1 MPRKNVSIKL
11 KNRISELERLG
22 QKLQAFGEGIGL
34 SKRCV
39 FQINLAVDE
48 LFTNIVKYGFAD
60 DNIHYIAVTLSH
72 RDGTISIRVED
83 NGIPF
88 DPAAKQTSELK
99 DQIEDCKIGGLGLHL
114 VKKIMDDIAYERR
127 GGKNVITLIKYIPH
141 T

>member
-1 MPRKNVSIKL
+1 MSRKNVSIKL

-34 SKRCV
+34 SKKCV

-60 DNIHYIAVTLSH
+60 NNLHYIAVTLSH
-72 RDGTISIRVED
+72 RDGKISIRVED

-99 DQIEDCKIGGLGLHL
+99 DQIENCKIGGLGLHL
-114 VKKIMDDIAYERR
+114 VKKIMDDIVYERR
-127 GGKNVITLIKYIPH
+127 EEKNVITLTKFIPH

>member
-1 MPRKNVSIKL
+1 MPSKNVSIKL
-11 KNRISELERLG
+11 KNRISELERLD
-22 QKLQAFGEGIGL
+22 QKLQAFGASIGL
-34 SKRCV
+34 SKKCV

-60 DNIHYIAVTLSH
+60 NSLHYIAVTLSH
-72 RDGTISIRVED
+72 RDGKISIRVED

-99 DQIEDCKIGGLGLHL
+99 DPLEHCKIGGLGLHL
-114 VKKIMDDIAYERR
+114 VKKIMDDIVYERR
-127 GGKNVITLIKYIPH
+127 GGKNVITLIKNIPH

>member
-22 QKLQAFGEGIGL
+22 QKLQAFGASIGL
-34 SKRCV
+34 SKKCV

-48 LFTNIVKYGFAD
+48 LFTNIVKYGFA
-60 DNIHYIAVTLSH
+60 NNNLHYIAVALSH
-72 RDGTISIRVED
+72 E

-88 DPAAKQTSELK
+88 DPAARQTSELK

-114 VKKIMDDIAYERR
+114 VKKIMDDIVYERR
-127 GGKNVITLIKYIPH
+127 GKKNVITLIKYIPQP
-141 T
+141 

>member
-11 KNRISELERLG
+11 KNRISELNRLG
-22 QKLQAFGEGIGL
+22 QKLQAFGASVGL
-34 SKRCV
+34 SKKCV

-60 DNIHYIAVTLSH
+60 DNLHYIAVVLSH
-72 RDGTISIRVED
+72 ENGRISIRVED

-99 DQIEDCKIGGLGLHL
+99 DPLEHCKIGGLGLHL
-114 VKKIMDDIAYERR
+114 VKKIMDDIAYERS
-127 GGKNVITLIKYIPH
+127 GEKNVITLIKYIP
-141 T
+141 

>member
-1 MPRKNVSIKL
+1 MPSKNVSIKL
-11 KNRISELERLG
+11 KNRISELERLD
-22 QKLQAFGEGIGL
+22 QKLQAFGASIGL
-34 SKRCV
+34 SKKYV

-60 DNIHYIAVTLSH
+60 NNLHYVAVTISH
-72 RDGTISIRVED
+72 RDGKISIRLED

-99 DQIEDCKIGGLGLHL
+99 DPLELCKIGGLGLHL
-114 VKKIMDDIAYERR
+114 VKKIMDDIVYERR
-127 GGKNVITLIKYIPH
+127 GKKNVITLIKNIPR

>member
-1 MPRKNVSIKL
+1 MPSKNVSIKL
-11 KNRISELERLG
+11 KNRISELERLD
-22 QKLQAFGEGIGL
+22 QKLQAFGASIGL
-34 SKRCV
+34 SKKCV

-60 DNIHYIAVTLSH
+60 NSLHYIAVTLSH
-72 RDGTISIRVED
+72 KDGKISIRVED

-99 DQIEDCKIGGLGLHL
+99 DPLEHCKIGGLGLHL
-114 VKKIMDDIAYERR
+114 VKKIMDDIVYERR
-127 GGKNVITLIKYIPH
+127 GGKNVITLIKNIPH

>member
-11 KNRISELERLG
+11 KNRISELERLD
-22 QKLQAFGEGIGL
+22 QKLQAFGASIGL
-34 SKRCV
+34 SKKCV

-60 DNIHYIAVTLSH
+60 NSLHYIAVTLSH
-72 RDGTISIRVED
+72 KDGKISIRVED

-99 DQIEDCKIGGLGLHL
+99 DPLEHCKIGGLGLHL
-114 VKKIMDDIAYERR
+114 VKKIMDDIVYERR
-127 GGKNVITLIKYIPH
+127 RGKNVITLVKYIPEP
-141 T
+141 